1 MTDADAIESV
11 DDLCIELEAVCGR
24 ARAGNIPAWTVAGV
38 LADYEDDIRA
48 IGHIPPMW
56 VDDD

>member
-1 MTDADAIESV
+1 MPDAIESV

-56 VDDD
+56 VDD